1 MTSLENKCAWSS
13 LISESGLWAQSL
25 YVSGENS
32 QVSLDLPNWE
42 SRPNS
47 MGPNLSGVQLC
58 HVWTTCQASASTRA
72 SNLSRGTSAS
82 QSALKET
89 MALLLLPTLPVGFG
103 DSLPIP
109 FREVPLRCI
118 VLSAS
123 VSWFCILFW
132 PW

>member
-1 MTSLENKCAWSS
+1 MTSLENKCVWSS

-42 SRPNS
+42 SRPVS
-47 MGPNLSGVQLC
+47 MVPNLSGAQLC
-58 HVWTTCQASASTRA
+58 HVWTMRQASASTRV

-89 MALLLLPTLPVGFG
+89 MALLLLPTLPSSEHPHTMALG
-103 DSLPIP
+103 
-109 FREVPLRCI
+109 
-118 VLSAS
+118 
-123 VSWFCILFW
+123 
-132 PW
+132 